1 MSYVGSMTRDTIDDR
16 VLTRIAQEKGDVFLR
31 ADFRDLGGY
40 DQVGR
45 ALLGL
50 VRKGG
55 LIKVGYGLYG
65 RARPSTLDGRPVLV
79 GGLRTLKDALR
90 RVGVEIVLTR
100 MQQAYNDRRSTQVP
114 TGQVVGVRG
123 RVRRQVGYDG
133 FTLGYERAGPTAR

>member
-1 MSYVGSMTRDTIDDR
+1 MTRDTIDDR

-55 LIKVGYGLYG
+55 
-65 RARPSTLDGRPVLV
+65 
-79 GGLRTLKDALR
+79 
-90 RVGVEIVLTR
+90 
-100 MQQAYNDRRSTQVP
+100 
-114 TGQVVGVRG
+114 
-123 RVRRQVGYDG
+123 
-133 FTLGYERAGPTAR
+133 

>member
-1 MSYVGSMTRDTIDDR
+1 M
-16 VLTRIAQEKGDVFLR
+16 
-31 ADFRDLGGY
+31 
-40 DQVGR
+40 
-45 ALLGL
+45 
-50 VRKGG
+50 
-55 LIKVGYGLYG
+55 
-65 RARPSTLDGRPVLV
+65 